1 MEKDFL
7 KDISDHQGII
17 LKVCR
22 MYCSDVEESEDLFQE
37 IVLQLW
43 RSYPK
48 FKAEAKISTWIYR
61 VGLNTAITRL
71 RKNNRKISTREII
84 DTDLN
89 LPSVGNDRVDIEYSD
104 DLQTAIN
111 ALNKFDKAIMMLY
124 LDEKSYLEMAEI
136 MGISETN
143 IGVKINRIKK
153 KLKEILKPAL
163 YGTR

>member
-37 IVLQLW
+37 ILLQLW

-48 FKAEAKISTWIYR
+48 FKGESKISTWIYR

-71 RKNNRKISTREII
+71 RKNNRKINTREII
-84 DTDLN
+84 DADFN
-89 LPSVGNDRVDIEYSD
+89 LPSIGNERVDIELGR
-104 DLQTAIN
+104 DLQMAID
-111 ALNKFDKAIMMLY
+111 ALNKFDKAIMLLY
-124 LDEKSYLEMAEI
+124 LDEKSYQEMAEI

-163 YGTR
+163 HGTR

>member
-1 MEKDFL
+1 MEKEFL
-7 KDISDHQGII
+7 KNISDHQGII

-22 MYCSDVEESEDLFQE
+22 MYCSDVGESEDLFQE

-48 FKAEAKISTWIYR
+48 FKGEAKISTWIYR

-71 RKNNRKISTREII
+71 RKGNRKVSTREIKEA
-84 DTDLN
+84 DFN
-89 LPSVGNDRVDIEYSD
+89 LPSLGNERVDIEYSH
-104 DLQTAIN
+104 DLQLAID

-124 LDEKSYLEMAEI
+124 LDEKSYQEMAEI
-136 MGISETN
+136 TGISETN
-143 IGVKINRIKK
+143 IGVRINRIKK